1 MLITGKK
8 RPFRFVLKQEKPL
21 NRGKKGMFHIK
32 TLHER
37 VGEASLCLQPC
48 PIDMPME
55 TAGVI
60 LSGELQAR
68 SRYTKLGNLLP

>member
-37 VGEASLCLQPC
+37 VGEASPWFALRCSPPPRLRGHPLTP
-48 PIDMPME
+48 PILFQKCIFQQN
-55 TAGVI
+55 G
-60 LSGELQAR
+60 S
-68 SRYTKLGNLLP
+68 